1 VTTPSRRDVLR
12 PIEFIVI
19 SAVLGLF
26 VGLTVL
32 LTTRS
37 LLLAGVFFGVA
48 FILSLVVVAMLVL
61 TFKPNKDEQYELNED
76 NDTPPPSGH

>member
-1 VTTPSRRDVLR
+1 MTTPSRRDVLR
-12 PIEFIVI
+12 PVEFIVI

-61 TFKPNKDEQYELNED
+61 TFKPNKDEQYELND
-76 NDTPPPSGH
+76 DSDTPPPSGH